1 MKHLFN
7 ECVPVTV
14 QFYTSGQSKISNSLN
29 TFVNKTSRGFISKT
43 TLKMHKNKACK
54 TKIKAHIVKIN

>member
-14 QFYTSGQSKISNSLN
+14 QFYTSGQSKISNLFN
-29 TFVNKTSRGFISKT
+29 TFFNKTSRGFISKT
-43 TLKMHKNKACK
+43 TLKMQGN
-54 TKIKAHIVKIN
+54 